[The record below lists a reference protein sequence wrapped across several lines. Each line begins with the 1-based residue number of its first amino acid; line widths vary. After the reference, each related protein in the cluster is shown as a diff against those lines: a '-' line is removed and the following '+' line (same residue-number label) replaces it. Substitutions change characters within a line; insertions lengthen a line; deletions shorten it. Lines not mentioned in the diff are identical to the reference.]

1 MQRVWNAKVIWK
13 SPISNKNNNNISR
26 KTEANVDMIFG
37 QNKIILQW
45 GSCSY
50 NWNIKNIMQYN
61 HFKLITTIFLSFC
74 LSSLK
79 AYPVHDFQIASVL
92 RCLVRA
98 PPLHESKW
106 PHTTFSNEI
115 SLHTLKYTG
124 SNISKKIEKQS
135 PRGVL

>member
-1 MQRVWNAKVIWK
+1 MLRWSENPQYLIRITITFQEKLRQMLTWFLV
-13 SPISNKNNNNISR
+13 
-26 KTEANVDMIFG
+26 
-37 QNKIILQW
+37 KIILQW

-98 PPLHESKW
+98 PPLHESKR

>member
-1 MQRVWNAKVIWK
+1 
-13 SPISNKNNNNISR
+13 
-26 KTEANVDMIFG
+26 
-37 QNKIILQW
+37 
-45 GSCSY
+45 
-50 NWNIKNIMQYN
+50 MQYN

-98 PPLHESKW
+98 PPLHESKR

-115 SLHTLKYTG
+115 SLHILKYTG
-124 SNISKKIEKQS
+124 SNISKKSRSSRPEVFCKKGVRRNFVKFSGKHLCHSLFFNKVVGLSNPIEHFFADKYS
-135 PRGVL
+135 CEYAV